1 MGEDDVDD
9 MSEGSFNSKSVWAR
23 MSVIV
28 AGPVFNLILAWI
40 LCMIIIGWTGYRA
53 PIVSNVTDGYS
64 AQEEGIEP
72 GRCDQEDRRKI
83 SLYLERYQ
91 SV

>member
-1 MGEDDVDD
+1 MWMICLKGALTANRSGQE
-9 MSEGSFNSKSVWAR
+9 W
-23 MSVIV
+23 SVIV

-72 GRCDQEDRRKI
+72 GDVIKKI
-83 SLYLERYQ
+83 GGKSVLYLERYQ

>member
-1 MGEDDVDD
+1 
-9 MSEGSFNSKSVWAR
+9 

-64 AQEEGIEP
+64 AQEEGI
-72 GRCDQEDRRKI
+72 DR
-83 SLYLERYQ
+83 EM
-91 SV
+91 